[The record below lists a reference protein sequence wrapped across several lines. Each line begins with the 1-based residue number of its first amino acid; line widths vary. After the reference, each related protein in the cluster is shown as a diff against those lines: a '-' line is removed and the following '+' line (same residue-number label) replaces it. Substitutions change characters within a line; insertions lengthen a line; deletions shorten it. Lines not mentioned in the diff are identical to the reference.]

1 MRRPSILNAKL
12 SSIERQAWVVQ
23 KNLRR
28 GGRQQTQRASLSV
41 QAKKVGRPPPLI
53 TDRNAPVES
62 LAVWQ
67 HAFHHRATT
76 NRIHARRALH
86 VDRRPCP
93 LPPCAASSAAPS
105 APTPPLHPLASRPLP
120 TTYTHSRKPSHQT
133 SRRPFLAS
141 AVEMAKSREDIAVEI
156 LEAIYK
162 KKDIDTDD
170 LQHFAPNSQ
179 VCLCVCVCV

>member
-1 MRRPSILNAKL
+1 MIRSPSGPNTLP
-12 SSIERQAWVVQ
+12 
-23 KNLRR
+23 
-28 GGRQQTQRASLSV
+28 T
-41 QAKKVGRPPPLI
+41 KKEVGRPPPLI

-93 LPPCAASSAAPS
+93 LPPCAAFSAAPS
-105 APTPPLHPLASRPLP
+105 VPTPPPHPLASRPLP

-141 AVEMAKSREDIAVEI
+141 AVEMAKSRKEEIAFEI
-156 LEAIYK
+156 LEAIRALDWHGRQ
-162 KKDIDTDD
+162 KDINTDD

-179 VCLCVCVCV
+179 VCVCVCV